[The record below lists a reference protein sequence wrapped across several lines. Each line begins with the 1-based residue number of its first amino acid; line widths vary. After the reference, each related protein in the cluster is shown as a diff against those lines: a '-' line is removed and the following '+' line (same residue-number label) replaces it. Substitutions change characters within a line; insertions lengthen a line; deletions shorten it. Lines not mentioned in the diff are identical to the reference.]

1 MHEMKAAFCSSN
13 SDSTVLVA
21 ANNALLKL
29 YVTQANCETR
39 RRAARTLHDKLR
51 YGLMTE
57 ADMGHLTVSCEGKLL
72 TSVECILQRL
82 LHHDITELDQN
93 EDIVN
98 SDVLILLELLQG
110 ALRGSQNST
119 VTPSFTTGSSV
130 LVAHTL
136 KGLRSLVLKSKTR
149 ILEWEK
155 ICSAI
160 GDTLTICE
168 SQSSLEWSSSENS
181 NFDSHHIHKNNPNFD
196 AKMHKSFESNNGE
209 FFGMN
214 PPDDLHR
221 TSTAFYKAQD
231 SQILH
236 THTQYDN
243 KQTSIVPP
251 IYTEGQKPKC
261 IERADPQFEDVLFQI
276 DSLLLSCC
284 QSLRESGGQISQ
296 DHICNRSFCSSPE
309 QRKVLEVGIK
319 RAIKATAYLLDYTLP
334 LHSFEIFLHAGYCLI
349 LIQFLEI
356 LSLAS
361 SLCVFANENLDQVGE
376 LKLHQIELGM
386 LENLVVHILLFLQAL
401 SNKNNLRFR
410 SLDDFQQQGRIY
422 DSTIKCGSGQGAR
435 SQSLPMNGSI
445 FSYGG
450 ASLAIVRV
458 ALPLVNA
465 RNAQIRY
472 LATIVCFISLPT
484 LFEPNLNSKLE
495 IVRDLD
501 AITAD
506 RLSLVL
512 ASLNYSIKYFHFP
525 LRCIPA
531 LFGKYLHNLR
541 PYFVVEASD
550 SFNAE
555 GAKSEWLLTKSRSRL
570 DSLQPKI
577 FLSRNL
583 LDLFEFADEHLNG
596 DTEHG
601 KKFCEEVVS
610 ARSTK
615 DMSNA
620 LFRIMIEILL
630 FPQVQNSLLENRG
643 EWMSSIERILSI
655 PPSSSKDYELLS
667 VTLSFLSTNDG
678 VVKEKKLVSSIIP
691 CSGLIFNQRSL
702 VDRSDRL
709 ISRSIHNAQYSMMCL
724 LHGFFTILISNPD
737 GTKHEYLEHLRS
749 QRVGKDDMVSALIE
763 LCIAPPNGQDSLH
776 WTTPRLHFGALS
788 LMKQLL
794 QLDCLCS
801 NNISRLFDSLALCI
815 TSFQKSAREGFS
827 SLDPLAYNFV
837 LLMRIASSMLRS
849 KMVEIALLVDNIEVT
864 WLILLMQDIAPIVKA
879 QGFGIMDDLVCRGLV
894 SNNSETSPIAL
905 QMIDLTL
912 KVARNKEENHAVH
925 DASISLL
932 SSLINAG
939 VFVEDDDLFSL
950 IACCQMRWEQMKAAH
965 KNLLEDKTFSVVG
978 VTENFGSSP
987 TMLTLVCFLRSIAK
1001 HAIRKHSEPQPSNIL
1016 RHLHSNGI
1024 LLQTC
1029 TLLTINPTKLRN
1041 NKCDVLDSLDMALE
1055 VKAVVFQLF
1064 TIIACDSND
1073 EMVLENIIGY
1083 DLLRRTLFFFTWR
1096 ENAEICSRPSYLY
1109 CFSSACRCLVPIMH
1123 LYSTKMSFSTE
1134 NVVPESRE
1142 SMWAVMHNVFCHERA
1157 LKKID
1162 ASKAAL
1168 TVLQTIER
1176 HFPDWLRDLNDEN
1189 CSDLLGELLL
1199 LFHREFAHRS
1209 AVELS
1214 PGINIIYSCAHTVAN
1229 VWKLSNDESISEKA
1243 LALAQQTAAELC
1255 AGFLKNTQNLSHPSN
1270 NSNSQ
1275 RMTEHSEQAMGESV
1289 VFFNQSDSNA
1299 TLSSLIILQ
1308 SLLQFKRVRKDIC
1321 EQRDLLP
1328 KLMTSFF
1335 SVILEEYRRVFLAVD
1350 VTSPPSTL
1358 DVQLLETSLV
1368 VVCTLMK
1375 NEPDS
1380 KLIIAGSPFIRIIS
1394 DIALEKSCGL
1404 PGFSSF
1410 TLNLFFA
1417 ALYLLAKPETSGKAY
1432 LTMSPICSKV
1442 VVSLKSWIALLRS
1455 SNTRKEIVRSTR
1467 CQARVVGGLKVLAAI
1482 TLGVDGRR
1490 NALFVWNEVEDL
1502 LNLITDVRS
1511 SITLFICCI
1520 CCDFLSFCAKLINV
1534 PSLFYFHISVKVS

>member
-181 NFDSHHIHKNNPNFD
+181 NFDSHNIHKNNPNFD

-386 LENLVVHILLFLQAL
+386 LENLVVHILLFLQA
-401 SNKNNLRFR
+401 
-410 SLDDFQQQGRIY
+410 
-422 DSTIKCGSGQGAR
+422 
-435 SQSLPMNGSI
+435 MNGSI

-512 ASLNYSIKYFHFP
+512 ASLNYSIKYFHFS

-555 GAKSEWLLTKSRSRL
+555 GAKSEWLLTKSR
-570 DSLQPKI
+570 
-577 FLSRNL
+577 
-583 LDLFEFADEHLNG
+583 
-596 DTEHG
+596 
-601 KKFCEEVVS
+601 
-610 ARSTK
+610 
-615 DMSNA
+615 
-620 LFRIMIEILL
+620 
-630 FPQVQNSLLENRG
+630 
-643 EWMSSIERILSI
+643 
-655 PPSSSKDYELLS
+655 
-667 VTLSFLSTNDG
+667 
-678 VVKEKKLVSSIIP
+678 
-691 CSGLIFNQRSL
+691 
-702 VDRSDRL
+702 
-709 ISRSIHNAQYSMMCL
+709 
-724 LHGFFTILISNPD
+724 
-737 GTKHEYLEHLRS
+737 
-749 QRVGKDDMVSALIE
+749 
-763 LCIAPPNGQDSLH
+763 
-776 WTTPRLHFGALS
+776 
-788 LMKQLL
+788 
-794 QLDCLCS
+794 
-801 NNISRLFDSLALCI
+801 
-815 TSFQKSAREGFS
+815 
-827 SLDPLAYNFV
+827 
-837 LLMRIASSMLRS
+837 
-849 KMVEIALLVDNIEVT
+849 
-864 WLILLMQDIAPIVKA
+864 
-879 QGFGIMDDLVCRGLV
+879 
-894 SNNSETSPIAL
+894 
-905 QMIDLTL
+905 
-912 KVARNKEENHAVH
+912 
-925 DASISLL
+925 
-932 SSLINAG
+932 
-939 VFVEDDDLFSL
+939 
-950 IACCQMRWEQMKAAH
+950 
-965 KNLLEDKTFSVVG
+965 
-978 VTENFGSSP
+978 
-987 TMLTLVCFLRSIAK
+987 
-1001 HAIRKHSEPQPSNIL
+1001 
-1016 RHLHSNGI
+1016 
-1024 LLQTC
+1024 
-1029 TLLTINPTKLRN
+1029 
-1041 NKCDVLDSLDMALE
+1041 
-1055 VKAVVFQLF
+1055 
-1064 TIIACDSND
+1064 
-1073 EMVLENIIGY
+1073 
-1083 DLLRRTLFFFTWR
+1083 
-1096 ENAEICSRPSYLY
+1096 
-1109 CFSSACRCLVPIMH
+1109 
-1123 LYSTKMSFSTE
+1123 
-1134 NVVPESRE
+1134 
-1142 SMWAVMHNVFCHERA
+1142 
-1157 LKKID
+1157 
-1162 ASKAAL
+1162 
-1168 TVLQTIER
+1168 
-1176 HFPDWLRDLNDEN
+1176 
-1189 CSDLLGELLL
+1189 
-1199 LFHREFAHRS
+1199 
-1209 AVELS
+1209 
-1214 PGINIIYSCAHTVAN
+1214 
-1229 VWKLSNDESISEKA
+1229 
-1243 LALAQQTAAELC
+1243 
-1255 AGFLKNTQNLSHPSN
+1255 
-1270 NSNSQ
+1270 
-1275 RMTEHSEQAMGESV
+1275 
-1289 VFFNQSDSNA
+1289 
-1299 TLSSLIILQ
+1299 
-1308 SLLQFKRVRKDIC
+1308 
-1321 EQRDLLP
+1321 
-1328 KLMTSFF
+1328 
-1335 SVILEEYRRVFLAVD
+1335 
-1350 VTSPPSTL
+1350 
-1358 DVQLLETSLV
+1358 
-1368 VVCTLMK
+1368 
-1375 NEPDS
+1375 
-1380 KLIIAGSPFIRIIS
+1380 
-1394 DIALEKSCGL
+1394 
-1404 PGFSSF
+1404 
-1410 TLNLFFA
+1410 
-1417 ALYLLAKPETSGKAY
+1417 
-1432 LTMSPICSKV
+1432 
-1442 VVSLKSWIALLRS
+1442 
-1455 SNTRKEIVRSTR
+1455 
-1467 CQARVVGGLKVLAAI
+1467 
-1482 TLGVDGRR
+1482 
-1490 NALFVWNEVEDL
+1490 
-1502 LNLITDVRS
+1502 
-1511 SITLFICCI
+1511 
-1520 CCDFLSFCAKLINV
+1520 
-1534 PSLFYFHISVKVS
+1534 